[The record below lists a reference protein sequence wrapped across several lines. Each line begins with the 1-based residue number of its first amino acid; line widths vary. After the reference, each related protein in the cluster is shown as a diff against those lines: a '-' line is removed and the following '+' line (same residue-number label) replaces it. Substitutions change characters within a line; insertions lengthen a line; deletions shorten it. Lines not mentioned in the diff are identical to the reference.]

1 MCSFF
6 NFIEISLQQTS
17 MANAID
23 NVAASGE
30 ETLRT
35 VDDNQKTSILKSVEA
50 LASSMES
57 KQFLVVLF
65 FIWSSINRLK
75 K

>member
-65 FIWSSINRLK
+65 LFGAL
-75 K
+75 

>member
-1 MCSFF
+1 MCSFFF

-57 KQFLVVLF
+57 KQFLVVFFLF
-65 FIWSSINRLK
+65 GAL
-75 K
+75 